1 LQSLF
6 QECRKVGPSPFHEC
20 SKAGGTEAQDFGD
33 HGPHSERILTTGD
46 QCDQE
51 LLGRQRPHRLRF
63 DPGVDLF
70 LKFVD
75 HAACRPASL
84 RGVKALH
91 EIRMA
96 RGLADDIR
104 HEIRVARQRG
114 VIRIDELLDLAPEWE
129 VGRHHLDDPWSE
141 GSGDPQPDR
150 SSEIGL
156 RSEVVVQERLVHASV
171 IGDLLH
177 ACAVDA
183 VPDEDLIGGVENA
196 ALGVCLDLARRFNHM
211 VRIANSVPLAARFPE
226 VCRGFVDRP
235 LAVAGRQEL
244 KRRSSAMS
252 SGAPVLS
259 SVS

>member
-1 LQSLF
+1 MQSLF

-114 VIRIDELLDLAPEWE
+114 VIRIDELLDLRPS
-129 VGRHHLDDPWSE
+129 GRSDAIIWMTPGAKEAAIRSQTARAR
-141 GSGDPQPDR
+141 SVFDR
-150 SSEIGL
+150 
-156 RSEVVVQERLVHASV
+156 
-171 IGDLLH
+171 
-177 ACAVDA
+177 
-183 VPDEDLIGGVENA
+183 
-196 ALGVCLDLARRFNHM
+196 
-211 VRIANSVPLAARFPE
+211 
-226 VCRGFVDRP
+226 
-235 LAVAGRQEL
+235 
-244 KRRSSAMS
+244 KW
-252 SGAPVLS
+252 
-259 SVS
+259 